1 MDKFNVKAASL
12 ALASAMAA
20 MAPFVHGYFSVT
32 MELGNDIVASVGA
45 QKFDKVEVLTWRIWT
60 LDEDCNEVELP
71 AYLDNELI
79 EMAIN
84 DNETYLENGCME
96 SATNINRGS
105 V

>member
-60 LDEDCNEVELP
+60 FDDECNEVDLP
-71 AYLDNELI
+71 ACLDSELI
-79 EMAIN
+79 EMAVN
-84 DNETYLENGCME
+84 DNETYLENGFIE
-96 SATNINRGS
+96 SDNNTNRGS

>member
-12 ALASAMAA
+12 ALATAMAA

-60 LDEDCNEVELP
+60 LDEDGEEIELP
-71 AYLDNELI
+71 ACLDGELI

-84 DNETYLENGCME
+84 DNESYLESGFME
-96 SATNINRGS
+96 SDTNSNRGT